1 MLRRITVPLAVAALA
16 LAAAAGGR
24 ARPTAVHKL
33 VGEVGPGYKI
43 EVTTPADKDVK
54 TTKAGTYVI
63 HVEDKSTAHNF
74 HLIGPGVNKSTA
86 VGFKGE
92 KNWTV
97 KLKPG
102 TYRYQCDPHASFGM
116 KGTFRVTR

>member
-1 MLRRITVPLAVAALA
+1 MLRRIAVPLAVAALA
-16 LAAAAGGR
+16 LAAAAGGS
-24 ARPTAVHKL
+24 ARTTAVHKL

-86 VGFKGE
+86 VGFMGE

-102 TYRYQCDPHASFGM
+102 TYRYQCDAHASLGM